1 MQLTDLARPQP
12 YQHSVIYMNYVLI
25 TRVTCLLVPLYRGTW
40 HRHHMYNN
48 MHVCIAVYLGVY
60 VQSDRQE
67 TEFGIVAKFYSF
79 TCRVYTH
86 TDS

>member
-1 MQLTDLARPQP
+1 
-12 YQHSVIYMNYVLI
+12 
-25 TRVTCLLVPLYRGTW
+25 
-40 HRHHMYNN
+40 MYNN

-60 VQSDRQE
+60 VQSVKGNRQE